1 MRRRPRP
8 RRHRGGA
15 GSRRAQLGVPRGP
28 RKRGLALGWWTNRTR
43 IRVVPHQ
50 GVQDLTIAV
59 TCVRST
65 RVQRWSSRAWR
76 RLYCGRTCAR
86 PPHRSVHSRRPDI
99 DRARQSL
106 SSACAPV
113 SCFPPP
119 SSFLP
124 RRVERARD
132 LRASLAPCV
141 AAAFTATIV
150 RLPAFPAARPMTCHA
165 CRDVSLYVC
174 ESCAAGAST
183 DEPRRKAA
191 AGRCWTSCSMRRSR
205 RSQLEEQRE
214 RRERASHGLRMPARL
229 AWLCS

>member
-1 MRRRPRP
+1 MRDVS
-8 RRHRGGA
+8 HITEKTKG
-15 GSRRAQLGVPRGP
+15 
-28 RKRGLALGWWTNRTR
+28 
-43 IRVVPHQ
+43 VVPHQ

-65 RVQRWSSRAWR
+65 LVQRWSSRAWR

-99 DRARQSL
+99 NRAGQSL
-106 SSACAPV
+106 SACAPV
-113 SCFPPP
+113 SC
-119 SSFLP
+119 LLA
-124 RRVERARD
+124 REREKKEGVQRARN
-132 LRASLAPCV
+132 LRASLEPFV

>member
-1 MRRRPRP
+1 MRQI
-8 RRHRGGA
+8 HTGA
-15 GSRRAQLGVPRGP
+15 ALELARAATPIMWQDVCTATTSERAQPKTRHQSGKAVTVGVRTRLVPFGA
-28 RKRGLALGWWTNRTR
+28 RKRKKE
-43 IRVVPHQ
+43 
-50 GVQDLTIAV
+50 GVQ
-59 TCVRST
+59 
-65 RVQRWSSRAWR
+65 
-76 RLYCGRTCAR
+76 
-86 PPHRSVHSRRPDI
+86 
-99 DRARQSL
+99 RARNL
-106 SSACAPV
+106 C
-113 SCFPPP
+113 
-119 SSFLP
+119 
-124 RRVERARD
+124 
-132 LRASLAPCV
+132 ASLEPFV

>member
-1 MRRRPRP
+1 MQTSVDLRIWGSLCFFGGIGLRRKE
-8 RRHRGGA
+8 
-15 GSRRAQLGVPRGP
+15 GV
-28 RKRGLALGWWTNRTR
+28 TR
-43 IRVVPHQ
+43 I
-50 GVQDLTIAV
+50 TE
-59 TCVRST
+59 
-65 RVQRWSSRAWR
+65 SSFRRDINRA
-76 RLYCGRTCAR
+76 G
-86 PPHRSVHSRRPDI
+86 
-99 DRARQSL
+99 QSL
-106 SSACAPV
+106 SACAPV
-113 SCFPPP
+113 SC
-119 SSFLP
+119 LLA
-124 RRVERARD
+124 REREKKEGVQRARN
-132 LRASLAPCV
+132 LCASLEPFV

-165 CRDVSLYVC
+165 CCDVSLYVC

>member
-1 MRRRPRP
+1 MLSYASDPR
-8 RRHRGGA
+8 GCSAGA
-15 GSRRAQLGVPRGP
+15 RACGDACDVSGRVHGHHIGACTAKDPTSIGQGSRCRRAHPSRAFCV
-28 RKRGLALGWWTNRTR
+28 LARER
-43 IRVVPHQ
+43 EKKE
-50 GVQDLTIAV
+50 GVQ
-59 TCVRST
+59 
-65 RVQRWSSRAWR
+65 
-76 RLYCGRTCAR
+76 
-86 PPHRSVHSRRPDI
+86 
-99 DRARQSL
+99 RARNL
-106 SSACAPV
+106 C
-113 SCFPPP
+113 
-119 SSFLP
+119 
-124 RRVERARD
+124 
-132 LRASLAPCV
+132 ASLEPFV

-165 CRDVSLYVC
+165 CHDVSLYVC